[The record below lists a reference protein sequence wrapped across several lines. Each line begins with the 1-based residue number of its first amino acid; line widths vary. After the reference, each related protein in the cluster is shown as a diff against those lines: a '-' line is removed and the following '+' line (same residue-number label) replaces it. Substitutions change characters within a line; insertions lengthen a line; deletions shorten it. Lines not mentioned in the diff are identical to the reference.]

1 MLTCISNYLTIS
13 FRYSHG
19 KETRVFP
26 RNDPPPLK
34 KKSRVSPLFAE
45 KKMYKKFLI
54 ITDLG
59 EAGNMTTD
67 SGDETDSTGRYD
79 SGSPKGVSDPESLI
93 PAGSP

>member
-1 MLTCISNYLTIS
+1 MSIRSAKLAVWQGMSIRSAKLAVWQGISIRSAKLAVWQGIS
-13 FRYSHG
+13 IRSA
-19 KETRVFP
+19 KLAVW
-26 RNDPPPLK
+26 
-34 KKSRVSPLFAE
+34 
-45 KKMYKKFLI
+45 LI